1 MSRLKHFIPSDTL
14 LTLYNS
20 LILPYMNYGI
30 LAWGTKSNRLFKLQ
44 KKSVR
49 LIIKDK
55 YNAHTNPIFKGL
67 QLLKI
72 SDLCALQE
80 LKFAYKFENRTLPH
94 YFLSLQYNRH
104 SDRHNYET
112 RNADSLESL
121 SSRHFFVNNS
131 ICFRLPK
138 ILNSCPTCIKEKIYT
153 QSISSF
159 SQYIKNYFICNY
171 SENCTIMNC
180 YICQND
186 T

>member
-1 MSRLKHFIPSDTL
+1 
-14 LTLYNS
+14 
-20 LILPYMNYGI
+20 MNYGI

-121 SSRHFFVNNS
+121 SSRHLLS
-131 ICFRLPK
+131 IIVFALGYQK
-138 ILNSCPTCIKEKIYT
+138 S
-153 QSISSF
+153 
-159 SQYIKNYFICNY
+159 
-171 SENCTIMNC
+171 
-180 YICQND
+180 
-186 T
+186 